1 MTAIQFNLPDKLA
14 ADARAA
20 GLLSD
25 EKLEAL
31 IVEQLRRQALN
42 AIAET
47 HAKIAEAGIP
57 KMSPDEVNVEIK
69 AARAE
74 RRAVLAR

>member
-14 ADARAA
+14 AEARAA

-31 IVEQLRRQALN
+31 IVDQLRRQAFE
-42 AIAET
+42 AIAAV
-47 HAKIAEAGIP
+47 HGRIADAGMSE
-57 KMSPDEVNVEIK
+57 MSPEEIDVERK

-74 RRAVLAR
+74 RRAALAR